1 MKLPSFITL
10 LIALSLPSLALAES
24 SLRSWTNAEG
34 KTITAELL
42 ELNDGVATL
51 RLESGRRYEVSLAT
65 LSEADNEYAAEW
77 TAAKEAEARA
87 GEMGLTLGSIGD
99 VIVETAFD
107 EDTPATRKGDVLGW
121 TAGIGE
127 WRVED
132 GALIGDEV
140 AEDSH
145 ASSLTYRFEATHLII
160 QAQVQLGSAEQIAF
174 ACRDNV
180 SPGLHLGRLYIT
192 PDKLWIQH
200 MTGISST
207 TTAEKLITLDVE
219 LDPEAWYDVTIE
231 IVGDT
236 YRATVGEEELE
247 ASHPRFADGKGI
259 VALTNNGQGAKFRQ
273 VSLWHAEPKSGAKE
287 D

>member
-1 MKLPSFITL
+1 MKLPSFLPLIIAIT
-10 LIALSLPSLALAES
+10 LPSLTQAES
-24 SLRSWTNAEG
+24 SLRTWTNAEG
-34 KTITAELL
+34 KTIDAELL

-51 RLESGRRYEVSLAT
+51 RLENGRRYEVPLES
-65 LSEADNEYAAEW
+65 LSEADNAYAAEW
-77 TAAKEAEARA
+77 TAAKEAAARA
-87 GEMGLTLGSIGD
+87 GEMGLTLGSLGD
-99 VIVETAFD
+99 AIVETAFD

-127 WRVED
+127 WRVEE

-140 AEDSH
+140 PADNH

-160 QAQVQLGSAEQIAF
+160 QAQVQLGSAEVIAF

-180 SPGLHLGRLYIT
+180 SPGLHLGRLYVT

-200 MTGISST
+200 MTGIAQT
-207 TTAEKLITLDVE
+207 TTAEKLVTIDVE
-219 LDPEAWYDVTIE
+219 LDPETWYEVTIE

-259 VALTNNGQGAKFRQ
+259 FALTNRGQGAKFRN
-273 VSLWHAEPKSGAKE
+273 VSLWHAEPKS
-287 D
+287 